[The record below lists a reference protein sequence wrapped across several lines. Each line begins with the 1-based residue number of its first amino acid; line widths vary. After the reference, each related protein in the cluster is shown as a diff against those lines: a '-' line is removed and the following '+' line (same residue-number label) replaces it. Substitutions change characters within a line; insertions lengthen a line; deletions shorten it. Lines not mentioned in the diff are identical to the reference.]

1 MRFATKKKLVRF
13 DACTGEEY
21 QEIAEALNAR
31 FDLRFDAGET
41 VFFARQLEFVYA
53 QPREVLYSP
62 LKFRSFIPIDNSVP
76 DWAETY
82 TYVVYDKVG
91 LAKILTSY
99 RAKDIPEIGLTG
111 KQVTGNVR
119 AIGDKF
125 SYDMQGIK
133 RAQKTGMPLERTKEI
148 ACFQANETLMDQI
161 AATGDATFGLGGFV
175 NNANVPLVTP
185 TYGTWQTGPNTPT
198 EIVADL
204 NKLVNS
210 IVTATSEVHTPDT
223 LLLSPALY
231 GYIASTPWSGASDTT
246 ILQWFLRNNPYI
258 KNVDQWARLSLADA
272 AGTGP
277 RIVCYKRDPSCVA
290 MVVPQESQRSAP
302 QVDGLAI
309 EVFVTGRVGG
319 VKVEHPLSMA
329 YMDGC

>member
-13 DACTGEEY
+13 DSCTGDEY
-21 QEIAEALNAR
+21 QDLATSISERL
-31 FDLRFDAGET
+31 DLRLDAGET

-53 QPREVLYSP
+53 QPREVLYAP

-76 DWAETY
+76 DWAETFTY
-82 TYVVYDKVG
+82 TVYDKVG

-111 KQVTGNVR
+111 KQVTGNVKP
-119 AIGDKF
+119 IGDKF
-125 SYDMQGIK
+125 SYDMQSIK

-148 ACFQANETLMDQI
+148 ACFQANETLMDQL
-161 AATGDATFGLGGFV
+161 AATGDATYGLPGFV

-185 TYGTWQTGPNTPT
+185 TNGTWTTGPNTPT

-204 NKLVNS
+204 NKLVNA
-210 IVTATSEVHTPDT
+210 IVTATSEVHIPDT
-223 LLLSPALY
+223 LLLAPALY

-246 ILQWFLRNNPYI
+246 ILKWFLANNPYI
-258 KNVDQWARLSLADA
+258 KNVDQWARLATADA
-272 AGTGP
+272 GGTGP

-290 MVVPQESQRSAP
+290 MVVPLESQRSAP
-302 QVDGLAI
+302 QVDGLAV